1 MKEIQHHYDLSD
13 DWVLIEHLLQ
23 QLQQAG
29 YSNWASLQ
37 AKLLSLGLTDLQA
50 VQSFLGQQDAAKEL
64 SWLWQLLIMRFKQV
78 KLHSLEEFSS
88 SGQVGLYLCDQVG
101 SSPQEQLLVLY
112 LDAKNQLLGQKAI
125 SLGTADKA
133 LAHPRDVFRWA
144 VVYNCTGM
152 IVAHNHPSGH
162 LTPSQQ
168 DLRFSQKLLF
178 LSKEMGIKF
187 WDHFIVSE
195 QSYLSFREQGYLIK
209 S

>member
-1 MKEIQHHYDLSD
+1 MKEFQHHYDLSN
-13 DWVLIEHLLQ
+13 DWSLVDCLLQ
-23 QLQQAG
+23 NLQAAG
-29 YSNWASLQ
+29 YSNWADLRT
-37 AKLLSLGLTDLQA
+37 KLLRLGLTDLQA
-50 VQSFLGQQDAAKEL
+50 VQSFLSQQDSADNLA
-64 SWLWQLLIMRFKQV
+64 WLWQLLIVRCKQV

-88 SGQVGLYLCDQVG
+88 SGQVGLYLCDQLG
-101 SSPQEQLLVLY
+101 SLLQEQLLVLY
-112 LDAKNQLLGQKAI
+112 LDAKNQLLGQRAI

-162 LTPSQQ
+162 LSPSQQ
-168 DLRFSQKLLF
+168 DLRFSQKLLA
-178 LSKEMGIKF
+178 LSGEMGIKF
-187 WDHFIVSE
+187 WDHFIVAE